1 MSNNKKTAADDSFLF
16 GDLDSGIEALPHLN
30 TATHESNSIQSEQ
43 MKGVK
48 LRPFTCRLT
57 NPYQRAPKMAAFVNK
72 AGAMTKRK
80 VTEGKLLS
88 ALIDCQDYILQD
100 PVLSK
105 KLIDAIRDL

>member
-1 MSNNKKTAADDSFLF
+1 MSKDRMNEEVSFF
-16 GDLDSGIEALPHLN
+16 GDLDSGISSLPHLN
-30 TATHESNSIQSEQ
+30 TATHENDSIQSEK

-57 NPYQRAPKMAAFVNK
+57 NPNQRAPKMAAFVNK

-88 ALIDCQDYILQD
+88 ALIDCQDDILQD